1 MKSIRLLIAAGLAL
15 AVLVGVVLALTWWQ
29 PATVRAEDPAIALQ
43 RSGKAR
49 PLLEW
54 WNGWYFKD
62 PYPDYAPSGV
72 PDFDQKQDDWFHPPS
87 GQWSYCGPVAVA
99 NSLWW
104 FDSKFE
110 PYPVGP
116 PGPPPSDI
124 PYNDNYYLVTT
135 YQPGLDDHDPLNV
148 GGMGP
153 PGLVDGLVDDL
164 ACYFDTDG
172 RRSGAAIIGTE
183 VHAMAYGLQQYLYN
197 DPTHPCYIP
206 YRSNGGSYYDDYHV
220 QLVKMPTFEWVEEEV
235 ERSEDV
241 ILLLGFWQEQ
251 PEGSR
256 YWVRLGGHYVTVAGI
271 NSADLQIAFS
281 DPFFDNA
288 ESGGPGRVL
297 SGTIYLPHSPGHP
310 SSLHNDAGNVS
321 HDVYTATLD
330 PVSPGGL
337 WEIEGYPYEPSFEMQ
352 NCPEE
357 FKGDQ
362 GGPMGGPI
370 LVEVEYALATS
381 PFYWKP
387 GGEWVWQWWSEEW
400 FWEWWWYEDDGDS
413 CLPDFWWGLGVDWEA
428 YDGPVAVGNS
438 FWWFDSKAETLKADG
453 FPKDPQKV
461 ITDHYSLIEAY
472 GDWDDHAISNTVPFI
487 DDLAVHLGT
496 GAQGTTPASMTA
508 GIGAYLA
515 ARDVADDFYI
525 KMRESPSF
533 EWVADEVETCEDVIL
548 LLGFWEHIG
557 GEGEWGRKGG
567 HWVNAAGV
575 NRENRLIGLS
585 DPALN
590 NAMNPSIGSTLY
602 PGRVFPPER
611 LEVPFVG
618 DEQSAPQNIS
628 HDIYEVITSTSPG
641 GEWALVDYP
650 ATSVITDF
658 IGLNGGGSDWAGHP
672 ISTEVE
678 WAIAVSPYSDLVLTK
693 TAVVTEVVPGDRVTY
708 TLEYANTG
716 LAAVDH
722 VTITDLLPL
731 EHLTDIAYASWPP
744 LGATSGITYV
754 WTLPRLSYGQRGV
767 ITITAQSLV
776 TTTLYNTA
784 HITGLNSI
792 GGPTPD
798 RDPTNNT
805 VTICDPVGNV
815 GFQYTPP
822 DPWVGQTIAFTGTAT
837 GSSPI
842 TYTWGADDGWSAT
855 GSTSSHAF
863 TTRGNHMVWLTAT
876 NPCGQDYT
884 STVIFVREYGVVLQ
898 PGSGDKTENPD
909 KVVTYTLMLYNTGNV
924 DDNYTIAGSV
934 AGQSWT
940 TNWPMT
946 PVGPVVAGGKDQ
958 FDVTVQIPSGASDGD
973 WSRATITA
981 TSQGDHSKWDTSVLT
996 TTAYIGTITRD
1007 VLVTPISTTASGDP
1021 GETVCFTLTIT
1032 NAGTGADRVN
1042 ITHTFPVSWIMTF
1055 TPTPPYGLGSG
1066 ENQAVQACITIP
1078 AGAEGGS
1085 TKAGVV
1091 TVVSQDDPSVSKDVD
1106 VNVLVGWK
1114 FIYLPLVLRNYSSP

>member
-15 AVLVGVVLALTWWQ
+15 AALVIVVLALTWWQ
-29 PATVRAEDPAIALQ
+29 PATVRAEDPAITLQ
-43 RSGKAR
+43 RSGKTK
-49 PLLEW
+49 PLQEW
-54 WNGWYFKD
+54 LNGWYFKD

-72 PDFDQKQDDWFHPPS
+72 PDFDQKQDGWFHLLS

-110 PYPVGP
+110 PYPVQP
-116 PGPPPSDI
+116 WPI
-124 PYNDNYYLVTT
+124 NDNYYLVTP
-135 YQPGLDDHDPLNV
+135 YWAGQDDHDPKNV
-148 GGMGP
+148 GGGLP
-153 PGLVDGLVDDL
+153 GLPSRLGLVDNL
-164 ACYFDTDG
+164 ACYFGTD
-172 RRSGAAIIGTE
+172 AAIIGTE
-183 VHAMAYGLQQYLYN
+183 VHNMAYGLQQYLYN
-197 DPTHPCYIP
+197 DPTHPCYLY

-241 ILLLGFWQEQ
+241 VLLLGFWQEQ
-251 PEGSR
+251 LEGSGH
-256 YWVRLGGHYVTVAGI
+256 WVRLGGHYVTVAGI
-271 NSADLQIAFS
+271 NSEDLQIAFS

-288 ESGGPGRVL
+288 EAGAPGRVL
-297 SGTIYLPHSPGHP
+297 SGTLISHYPPHPGP
-310 SSLHNDAGNVS
+310 DPTIHNDAGNVS
-321 HDVYTATLD
+321 HDMYTAILD

-337 WEIEGYPYEPSFEMQ
+337 WEIEGYPYEPWADPNFEGQ
-352 NCPEE
+352 NCPQE
-357 FKGDQ
+357 FTDAQ
-362 GGPMGGPI
+362 GSPMVGPI
-370 LVEVEYALATS
+370 FVEVEYALATS

-387 GGEWVWQWWSEEW
+387 GGEWVWQWWNEQW
-400 FWEWWWYEDDGDS
+400 IWEWWWYEDDGDS

-438 FWWFDSKAETLKADG
+438 LWWFDSKAETLKTGG
-453 FPKDPQKV
+453 FPEDPQTV
-461 ITDHYSLIEAY
+461 ITDHYSLVEAY
-472 GDWDDHAISNTVPFI
+472 GDWDDHATDNTVPFV
-487 DDLAVHLGT
+487 DDLAVHLDTGT
-496 GAQGTTPASMTA
+496 RGTTPASMTT

-515 ARDVADDFYI
+515 ARGVAGDFYV
-525 KMRESPSF
+525 KTRESPPF

-548 LLGFWEHIG
+548 LLGFWEDMG
-557 GEGEWGRKGG
+557 GEWERKGG

-575 NRENRLIGLS
+575 NRENGLIGLS

-590 NAMNPSIGSTLY
+590 NAMNPSVGSTLY

-611 LEVPFVG
+611 LGVPFMG

-650 ATSVITDF
+650 ATSVIAYF
-658 IGLNGGGSDWAGHP
+658 IGLNGGDYADWAGHP

-678 WAIAVSPYSDLVLTK
+678 WAIGVSPYSDLVITK
-693 TAVVTEVVPGDRVTY
+693 TAMVTEVVPGDRVTY

-716 LAAVDH
+716 LAAADH
-722 VTITDLLPL
+722 VTITDMLPL
-731 EHLTDIAYASWPP
+731 EHLTDIAYTSWPP

-767 ITITAQSLV
+767 ITITAESLA
-776 TTTLYNTA
+776 TATLYNTA

-805 VTICDPVGNV
+805 VTTCDPVGNV

-855 GSTSSHAF
+855 GSTQSHAF
-863 TTRGNHMVWLTAT
+863 TSRGNHTVWLTAT

-884 STVIFVREYGVVLQ
+884 STVIFVREYGVDLQ
-898 PGSGDKTENPD
+898 PDSGGLTENPN
-909 KVVTYTLMLYNTGNV
+909 KVVTYTLTLYNTGNV

-934 AGQSWT
+934 AGESWT
-940 TNWPMT
+940 TNWPTT
-946 PVGPVVAGGKDQ
+946 PIGPVAAGGSAQ
-958 FDVTVQIPSGASDGD
+958 FDVMVQIPSGALDGD

-981 TSQGDHSKWDTSVLT
+981 TSQGDSYKWDTAVLT
-996 TTAYIGTITRD
+996 TTAYAGTITRG
-1007 VLVTPISTTASGDP
+1007 VQVTPISTTVSGDP
-1021 GETVCFTLTIT
+1021 GDTVCFTFTVT
-1032 NAGTGADRVN
+1032 NIGTVADTLD
-1042 ITHTFPVSWIMTF
+1042 ITHTFPVSWTVTF
-1055 TPTPPYGLGSG
+1055 TPPPPYGLGPG

-1078 AGAEGGS
+1078 AGAGGGS

-1091 TVVSQDDPSVSKDVD
+1091 TVVSQGDPSASADVD
-1106 VNVLVGWK
+1106 VTVRVGWK
-1114 FIYLPLVLRNYSSP
+1114 FIYLPIVMRNYSSP